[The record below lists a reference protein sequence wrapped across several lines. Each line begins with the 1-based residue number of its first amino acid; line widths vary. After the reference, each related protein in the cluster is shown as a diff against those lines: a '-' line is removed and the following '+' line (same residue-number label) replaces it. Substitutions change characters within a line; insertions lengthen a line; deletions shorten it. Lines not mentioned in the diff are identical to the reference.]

1 VYSLLAFV
9 PALLGAG
16 SASCFTELVKC
27 LQDKAATELIRR
39 FVGEAQVRSLGVQ
52 KLVMKEEEEG
62 EEQVSFVV
70 LSEVHYVNP
79 RCQSVQLIK
88 GGGIVESDKPFGSQL
103 CVISLSDTSPY
114 KTLHAF
120 LSNSLSPYFK

>member
-1 VYSLLAFV
+1 M

-16 SASCFTELVKC
+16 SASCFTELAKC
-27 LQDKAATELIRR
+27 LQAATELIRR
-39 FVGEAQVRSLGVQ
+39 FVGEAQVRSLVVQ

-62 EEQVSFVV
+62 QEKVSYVV
-70 LSEVHYVNP
+70 LSELQYVNP

-88 GGGIVESDKPFGSQL
+88 DGDIVESDKPFNSQL
-103 CVISLSDTSPY
+103 CVISLLGASPY
-114 KTLHAF
+114 KTLHGF